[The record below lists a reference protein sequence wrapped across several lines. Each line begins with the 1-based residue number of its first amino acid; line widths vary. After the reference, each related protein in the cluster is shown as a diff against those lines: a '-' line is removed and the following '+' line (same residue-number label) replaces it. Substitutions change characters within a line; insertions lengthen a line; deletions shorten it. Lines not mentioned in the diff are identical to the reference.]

1 MSDLT
6 AEELALE
13 AMLQSRLEII
23 SARLQALSK
32 ATNDLA
38 SDTQVLSKS
47 VDDKARRMY
56 IVEDNLL
63 KLQGKPGLSH
73 LLLVQGAQP
82 SRGQLFVAKNN
93 EIEAEIKM
101 GFKTLRRKF
110 QAAGSAVATVG
121 WLRHLAEK
129 KKGNVTSDPAI
140 TGVPVVMTATPVE
153 GADLLARVP
162 SMKTD
167 KSKSSK
173 TGAAGGAGAGAGG
186 AAKQEGAKVLSVDT
200 VLANNPPEEE
210 LDQQEQVLSPTTAKT
225 RTPVVKPPPIVS
237 PKAMLSPTSS
247 STKKRNT
254 VDLAHMFTQNGPAK
268 QLHQH
273 YLASPSTQRANPSL
287 GLFSPSETPNGPIL
301 SPTTEGGFMR

>member
-32 ATNDLA
+32 ATTALA
-38 SDTQVLSKS
+38 SDTHALSKS

-56 IVEDNLL
+56 MVEDNLL

-73 LLLVQGAQP
+73 LLLVQGSQP

-129 KKGNVTSDPAI
+129 KKKGNVTSDPAI
-140 TGVPVVMTATPVE
+140 TGVPVAMTATPVE
-153 GADLLARVP
+153 GDLVRVP
-162 SMKTD
+162 STKT
-167 KSKSSK
+167 KSK
-173 TGAAGGAGAGAGG
+173 TGATAAAAGGG
-186 AAKQEGAKVLSVDT
+186 AKQEGAKALSVDT
-200 VLANNPPEEE
+200 VLANNPPEEQ
-210 LDQQEQVLSPTTAKT
+210 LDQQEQQQVLSPTTAKT
-225 RTPVVKPPPIVS
+225 RTPVKPPPIIS

-254 VDLAHMFTQNGPAK
+254 VDLAHMFTQNAPAK

-273 YLASPSTQRANPSL
+273 YLASPSTQRAHPSL

>member
-38 SDTQVLSKS
+38 SHTQALSKS

-140 TGVPVVMTATPVE
+140 TGVPVAMTATPVE
-153 GADLLARVP
+153 GGDIVRVP

-167 KSKSSK
+167 KTKSSK
-173 TGAAGGAGAGAGG
+173 TGATAAAGGGG
-186 AAKQEGAKVLSVDT
+186 AKQEGAKVLSVDT
-200 VLANNPPEEE
+200 VLANNPPEEQ
-210 LDQQEQVLSPTTAKT
+210 LDQQQQQVLSPTTAKT
-225 RTPVVKPPPIVS
+225 RTPVKPPPIIS
-237 PKAMLSPTSS
+237 PKALLSPTSS
-247 STKKRNT
+247 SNKKRNT
-254 VDLAHMFTQNGPAK
+254 VDLAHMFTQNAPAK
-268 QLHQH
+268 PLHQH
-273 YLASPSTQRANPSL
+273 FLASPSTQRANPSL
-287 GLFSPSETPNGPIL
+287 GLFSPAETPNGPIL
-301 SPTTEGGFMR
+301 SPTTEGGFMRTL